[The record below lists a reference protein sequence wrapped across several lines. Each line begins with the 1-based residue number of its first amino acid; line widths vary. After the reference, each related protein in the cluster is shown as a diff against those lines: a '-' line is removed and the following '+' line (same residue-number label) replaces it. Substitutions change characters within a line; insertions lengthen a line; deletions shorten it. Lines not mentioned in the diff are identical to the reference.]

1 MKKEKKFWKM
11 LFERIFHKNKQ
22 KRLGQGGENMGQKIS
37 ELLKEQIEKSE
48 YPVVGA
54 KYNNE
59 YKNFRKQICG
69 NVWPDYRR

>member
-1 MKKEKKFWKM
+1 ME
-11 LFERIFHKNKQ
+11 
-22 KRLGQGGENMGQKIS
+22 GKIS

-59 YKNFRKQICG
+59 YKNLDD
-69 NVWPDYRR
+69 VV

>member
-1 MKKEKKFWKM
+1 ME
-11 LFERIFHKNKQ
+11 
-22 KRLGQGGENMGQKIS
+22 GKIS

-59 YKNFRKQICG
+59 YKNLDDVVSSEGKIELIDSKDT
-69 NVWPDYRR
+69 NNILSKLN

>member
-1 MKKEKKFWKM
+1 ME
-11 LFERIFHKNKQ
+11 
-22 KRLGQGGENMGQKIS
+22 ENIKIS

-59 YKNFRKQICG
+59 YKNLDDVVSSEGKIELIDINSKEGMKR
-69 NVWPDYRR
+69 YRRAIT